1 MSTGTSGSPC
11 KTGLP
16 RSGHRSSIADGP
28 FLYDSWRAL
37 FFPFGP
43 GCDVSVLN
51 PSTLLVAVAEQIFG
65 FKSKDGEEPGV
76 RYQQAAPYPDH
87 RYPG

>member
-1 MSTGTSGSPC
+1 MSTGTSGSLC

-16 RSGHRSSIADGP
+16 RSGHRSSIDVEQ
-28 FLYDSWRAL
+28 FLCDSWRM
-37 FFPFGP
+37 FPFPFGP
-43 GCDVSVLN
+43 WCDVSVLN
-51 PSTLLVAVAEQIFG
+51 PSTLLVAVAEQIFVV
-65 FKSKDGEEPGV
+65 KSRDGEEPGV